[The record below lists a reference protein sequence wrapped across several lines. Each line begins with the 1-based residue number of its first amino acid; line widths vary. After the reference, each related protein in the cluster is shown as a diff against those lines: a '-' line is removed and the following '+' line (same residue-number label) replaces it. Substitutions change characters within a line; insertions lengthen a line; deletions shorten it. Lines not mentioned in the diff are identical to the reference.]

1 MGLKDREAHLALKK
15 REHEEKGFP
24 FDGEY
29 YVWDSKY
36 YDRLYIAERL
46 SLDDQLVKEYF
57 PVSFVVPTILEIYQN
72 LLGVTFVQI
81 QGETWHPG
89 MYFCG
94 PRPDTP
100 AHPVLLD
107 VQQYAVWEKNAQ
119 NQSDFLG
126 YCYLDIFPRG
136 TFI

>member
-1 MGLKDREAHLALKK
+1 MTDVREKLRPVGLKDREAHLALKK
-15 REHEEKGFP
+15 REHEAKGFS

-36 YDRLYIAERL
+36 YDRLYVAESL

-81 QGETWHPG
+81 QEETWHHG
-89 MYFCG
+89 MY
-94 PRPDTP
+94 
-100 AHPVLLD
+100 LL
-107 VQQYAVWEKNAQ
+107 
-119 NQSDFLG
+119 
-126 YCYLDIFPRG
+126 
-136 TFI
+136 